1 MLGGAKSVLHV
12 QLHAQKKEKS
22 VILTKAKILL
32 PQKLLPQA
40 DLGTKKNRLCDV
52 ALEAYAGKERGELRK
67 VLVGGE
73 GVGFSANKNPKI
85 KLAYVP
91 ENRLG
96 ERLAL
101 PDIKALPAARKKK
114 KTLIALSFVITDV
127 GKTVKKA
134 GPKISG
140 AFVLSVPLGHRDLN
154 AVPIQVFLRRQVKV
168 LRVEEGREV
177 GVLLDADRDV
187 DVKRGV
193 GFGAEGGVKFL

>member
-1 MLGGAKSVLHV
+1 M
-12 QLHAQKKEKS
+12 
-22 VILTKAKILL
+22 
-32 PQKLLPQA
+32 
-40 DLGTKKNRLCDV
+40 
-52 ALEAYAGKERGELRK
+52 
-67 VLVGGE
+67 
-73 GVGFSANKNPKI
+73 GFSANKNPKI
-85 KLAYVP
+85 KLAYVS